1 MNLFNASFMYD
12 LFFSFQQNLVVIKQ
26 EIDQRN
32 AAIIA
37 CNKEN
42 DIQEYPYEW
51 LLPENVVNSISI

>member
-1 MNLFNASFMYD
+1 MIFL
-12 LFFSFQQNLVVIKQ
+12 FSFQQNLVVIKQ

-32 AAIIA
+32 TAIIA

-51 LLPENVVNSISI
+51 LLPENVLNSISI